1 MMEPRPSPLA
11 TIDGAIPRDGV
22 AGHRRPETES
32 MEKISFLNQ
41 VNRNF
46 DKAAAFTSHDRTLLE
61 QIKVCNSVYRMAFP
75 LRRDDGTIEVIHA
88 WRAEHSQ
95 HKMPTKGGIRFSPD
109 VNEDEVMALAALMSY
124 KCAVVN
130 VPFGGAKGGVAI
142 NRKNYSAH
150 ELERIT
156 RRYTFEL
163 TKKNFIG
170 PGVDVPAPDYATGPQ
185 EMAWIADT
193 YISLQRNELDG
204 LGCVTGKPVH
214 LGGIRGRREATG
226 LGVTYGIREACSNAA
241 DTKALGLTPGL
252 DGKRIV
258 IQGFGNVGYHA
269 AKSLEEGGGRIVA
282 VGEADG
288 SISLPAGLPVEKLL
302 EHRQEKGTIMG
313 FPGSTALPERDLLLE
328 LDCDILIP
336 AALENAITLNNAA
349 RIKARIVAEAANGP
363 TTAEAS
369 DQLFQRGVLVIPDSY
384 LNAGGVT
391 VSYFE
396 WLKNLSHVRFGR
408 MEKRF
413 EERAFQHV
421 LRVVESATAKKL
433 GDDIYRAMVHG
444 ADEKDLVYSG
454 LEETMV
460 NAYQEIR
467 EIQKRLD
474 GQADL
479 RTAALIDAIDKIARC
494 YAEMGIFP

>member
-1 MMEPRPSPLA
+1 
-11 TIDGAIPRDGV
+11 
-22 AGHRRPETES
+22 
-32 MEKISFLNQ
+32 MEKISFLDQ

-46 DKAAAFTSHDRTLLE
+46 DKAAAFTKHDPTLLE
-61 QIKVCNSVYRMAFP
+61 QIKACNSVYRMSFP

-95 HKMPTKGGIRFSPD
+95 HKMPTKGGIRFSVD

-124 KCAVVN
+124 KCAIVN

-142 NRKNYSAH
+142 DRKRYSPR

-163 TKKNFIG
+163 VKKNFIG
-170 PGVDVPAPDYATGPQ
+170 PGVDVPAPDFGTGPQ

-193 YISLQRNELDG
+193 YTSLQRNELDG

-214 LGGIRGRREATG
+214 LGGIRGRKEATG
-226 LGVTYGIREACSNAA
+226 LGVYYGIREACASP
-241 DTKALGLTPGL
+241 DDMRLIGLTPGL
-252 DGKRIV
+252 EGKRVV

-269 AKSLEEGGGRIVA
+269 AKFLAEGGASIIAIAEV
-282 VGEADG
+282 DG
-288 SISLPAGLPVEKLL
+288 AIFLPTGLPVEKVA
-302 EHRQEKGTIMG
+302 EHRLEKGTIVG
-313 FPGSTALPERDLLLE
+313 FPASNTLAASESALE
-328 LDCDILIP
+328 LECDILVP
-336 AALENAITLNNAA
+336 AALENTITMDNVA

-363 TTAEAS
+363 TSAEAS
-369 DQLFQRGVLVIPDSY
+369 EHLFRRGVLVIPDSF

-413 EERAFQHV
+413 EERAFQRV
-421 LRVVESATAKKL
+421 LQVMETATAKKL
-433 GDDIYRAMVHG
+433 GDDICRAMVHG
-444 ADEKDLVYSG
+444 ADEQDLVYSG
-454 LEETMV
+454 LEETMLD
-460 NAYQEIR
+460 AYQETR
-467 EIQKRLD
+467 AIQKRLD

-479 RTAALIDAIDKIARC
+479 RAAALVGAIDKIALC
-494 YAEMGIFP
+494 YFEMGIFP